1 MIRATMS
8 SHPPAMEAGPIL
20 QRKCASCECESCRKK
35 KQEAMQRKGSG
46 PLPSQETPAV
56 AREALRSPGQP
67 LDGNTRRFMESRFQ
81 YDFSR
86 VRVHANDAASRGA
99 QAVNALAYTVG
110 TDIVFGSRQYQPE
123 TMDGRR
129 LLAHELTHVVQQQ
142 TGRAAS
148 MQRQSD
154 EDGDDSLEQEA
165 DQTATAVAA
174 GAGEDAGRAIAA
186 PKKGYPGCTR
196 TILFENTCAGLVH
209 TSAWHCCDPDKGIED
224 KTRTTGKNGE
234 CPSQKWTPIFTCD
247 HDCDTAIKKGCSDND
262 NWMAIPPKQFSMK
275 NCGDQYTIC
284 ANGKKTSAYVR
295 DKSVSHRS
303 FEVGPGVQKALGLPV
318 GGSFKGA
325 VYKPDVKQS
334 TIDKDPCCG
343 GKP

>member
-1 MIRATMS
+1 MS
-8 SHPPAMEAGPIL
+8 SDPPAMDVSIVL

-35 KQEAMQRKGSG
+35 KQEAMQRKGNG
-46 PLPSQETPAV
+46 PLPSQETPAA

-67 LDGNTRRFMESRFQ
+67 LDGGTRRFMESRFQ
-81 YDFSR
+81 RDFSR

-110 TDIVFGSRQYQPE
+110 TDIVFASRHYQPE

-142 TGRAAS
+142 AGRAAS
-148 MQRQSD
+148 IQRQSD
-154 EDGDDSLEQEA
+154 EEGDDSLEQEA
-165 DQTATAVAA
+165 DRTAAAVAPGPDE
-174 GAGEDAGRAIAA
+174 GATPDVAA
-186 PKKGYPGCTR
+186 PKKDYSGCTR
-196 TILFENTCAGLVH
+196 TILFEGTCADLVH
-209 TSAWHCCDPDKGIED
+209 KSAWHCCDPDKGIED
-224 KTRTTGKNGE
+224 KTQTKGKNGE

-247 HDCDTAIKKGCSDND
+247 HDCDTAIEKGCDDND
-262 NWMAIPPKQFSMK
+262 HWMAIPPKQFSSK

-295 DKSVSHRS
+295 DKSISHRS
-303 FEVGPGVQKALGLPV
+303 FEVSPGVQKALGVPV

-325 VYKPDVKQS
+325 VYKPGAKKSV
-334 TIDKDPCCG
+334 IDKDPCCG
-343 GKP
+343 GGTP